1 MRNDIHMFI
10 DVLHQN
16 PFDLNSL
23 KTYGLKNEDI
33 VNLLKS
39 IFA

>member
-1 MRNDIHMFI
+1 MFI
-10 DVLHQN
+10 DVLNQN
-16 PFDLNSL
+16 PFDLNYL